1 MLGFDPRS
9 LETKGRY
16 SFKNAITSLGGI
28 ELFSTAHP
36 HLRKEKRTQTRSQDK
51 ESALKE
57 GGNKKEEELFT
68 YNYYFELRPI
78 ALPGLPPTNLAHIV
92 RINGEGHR
100 EIVGTVPVEGNSIP
114 YVHDFSM
121 TENYII
127 LCLWPVRIE
136 MSKMVTSD
144 RGFLREL
151 DWCKADKTGKQTM

>member
-1 MLGFDPRS
+1 MKQG
-9 LETKGRY
+9 E
-16 SFKNAITSLGGI
+16 
-28 ELFSTAHP
+28 
-36 HLRKEKRTQTRSQDK
+36 
-51 ESALKE
+51 
-57 GGNKKEEELFT
+57 NKKEEEEELFT

-78 ALPGLPPTNLAHIV
+78 ALPCLPPTNLAHIV

-100 EIVGTVPVEGNSIP
+100 EIVVTVQVEGNSIP

-151 DWCKADKTGKQTM
+151 DWCKADETGKQTM